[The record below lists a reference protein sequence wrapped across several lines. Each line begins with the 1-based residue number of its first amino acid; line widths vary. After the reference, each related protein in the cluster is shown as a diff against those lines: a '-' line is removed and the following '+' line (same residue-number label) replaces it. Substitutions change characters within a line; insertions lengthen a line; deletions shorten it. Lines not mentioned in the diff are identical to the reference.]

1 MRDDL
6 EALSDA
12 ELIDAAVEYVVRKVG
27 GDAENR
33 LELLSSLPEGL
44 RAFFAVWTVDAEVK
58 NGGFSQYFWNRG
70 NSGASVAVFGFQLLG
85 AEDHAALMEEA
96 IKTWERERPIMSSFE
111 ARGTPEA
118 FSEWAQHTALRPLDM
133 QYYGLSDIEPA
144 LARFLRAHPE
154 LFDDE
159 SGAVSKVTNG

>member
-1 MRDDL
+1 VRDDL
-6 EALSDA
+6 EALSDD

-33 LELLSSLPEGL
+33 LELLNSLPEGL
-44 RAFFAVWTVDAEVK
+44 RAVFAVWMVDAEVK

-70 NSGASVAVFGFQLLG
+70 NSGAGVAVFGFRLLG
-85 AEDHAALMEEA
+85 AEDHAAMMEEA
-96 IKTWERERPIMSSFE
+96 IKTWERERPIMSTFE
-111 ARGTPEA
+111 ARETREA
-118 FSEWAQHTALRPLDM
+118 FSEWAQRTALGPLDM

-154 LFDDE
+154 LFDDGPGTAAE
-159 SGAVSKVTNG
+159 MTNG